1 MQEFVWEAHNWSK
14 GDRLWLG
21 AFTLLPVAVGIAIP
35 IRALLQAEP
44 LFGGTGFCVLCLAHP
59 LMVFML
65 LTAYAP
71 AAFNNHRIS
80 KGSRILWLIGFVTAR
95 APVPTRLRA
104 AGHGGWGS
112 YGGLEGPRIERSAAE
127 RGFWEAPRGSASAT
141 APR

>member
-1 MQEFVWEAHNWSK
+1 MTDFMWEAHNWSK

-21 AFTLLPVAVGIAIP
+21 VFTLLPVAVGVAIP

-65 LTAYAP
+65 LMAYAP

-80 KGSRILWLIGFVTAR
+80 QGGRILWLLGFVVLGVVTLPVYWYLHVWR
-95 APVPTRLRA
+95 APYGV
-104 AGHGGWGS
+104 GHGKS
-112 YGGLEGPRIERSAAE
+112 TKHA
-127 RGFWEAPRGSASAT
+127 
-141 APR
+141 